1 MNDFSN
7 EISYKW
13 QLGFILSNHLIFFF
27 FLFFQRKNIELSF
40 ESFSTFV
47 FIISYLWIRKE
58 KKKTKHVVNNFENTS
73 KKFFSFYSTKGRILN
88 CRLNHSLPSYLKYR
102 IYEYERK
109 RRKRNT
115 FQRCQQLW
123 EYMEK
128 IWEQVP
134 KNIFNAPLKSLK
146 FYQE

>member
-1 MNDFSN
+1 MNTKGKEEN
-7 EISYKW
+7 ETRCQQFWEYIEK
-13 QLGFILSNHLIFFF
+13 IFF
-27 FLFFQRKNIELSF
+27 FLFYQRKNIELSF
-40 ESFSTFV
+40 EMD
-47 FIISYLWIRKE
+47 
-58 KKKTKHVVNNFENTS
+58 
-73 KKFFSFYSTKGRILN
+73 
-88 CRLNHSLPSYLKYR
+88 HSSYLKYR